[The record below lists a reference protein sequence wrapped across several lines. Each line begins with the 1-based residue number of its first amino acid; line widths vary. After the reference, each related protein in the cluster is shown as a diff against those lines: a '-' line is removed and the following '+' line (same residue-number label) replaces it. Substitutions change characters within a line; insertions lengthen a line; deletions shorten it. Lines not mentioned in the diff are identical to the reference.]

1 MSMGSKDSGFFSAPG
16 SEIAVSAGDCNV
28 SIAMIKLNKKQ
39 ILWVFIQ
46 GGVKQY
52 FAIIDSAL

>member
-1 MSMGSKDSGFFSAPG
+1 
-16 SEIAVSAGDCNV
+16 
-28 SIAMIKLNKKQ
+28 MIKLNKKQ